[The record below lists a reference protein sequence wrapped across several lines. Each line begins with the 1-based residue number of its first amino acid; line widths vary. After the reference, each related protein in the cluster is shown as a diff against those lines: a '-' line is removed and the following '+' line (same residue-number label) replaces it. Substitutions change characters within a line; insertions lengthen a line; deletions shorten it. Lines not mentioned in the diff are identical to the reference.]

1 MPHTEKKEPGRSN
14 VEQPER
20 GDPRQHEQP
29 IDTVPDTG
37 NVGKRPDSRPAP
49 GQRDHDS
56 PWMGG
61 G

>member
-29 IDTVPDTG
+29 IDKVRDTG
-37 NVGKRPDSRPAP
+37 NVGSRQDSRPEP
-49 GQRDHDS
+49 GRRDDDS